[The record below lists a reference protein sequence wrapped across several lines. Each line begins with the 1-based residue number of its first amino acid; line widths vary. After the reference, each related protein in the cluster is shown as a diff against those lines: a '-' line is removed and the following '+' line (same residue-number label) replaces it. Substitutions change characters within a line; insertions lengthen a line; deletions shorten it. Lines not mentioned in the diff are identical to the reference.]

1 MSESFQTTQWSIVL
15 AAGLE
20 PGVAQR
26 EALSSLCQVY
36 WYPLYAYVRR
46 RGYSEPDAQDLT
58 QGFFADLLERRDLQ
72 SVRPELGRFRSF
84 LLTALKHFMAN
95 EYRKES
101 ARKRGGGVKVLSMDD
116 EDFEFRYKNEPATQD
131 TPETLYHRNFANAL
145 VGKVLGDLAQEY
157 ADAGKGELFEELSPS
172 MTANRSET
180 ETSTHAAAL
189 KMSRGAVS
197 TALHRMRTRYGEL
210 LRREV
215 AATLV
220 DSDDEAE
227 VESEMHE
234 MLKAMY
240 S

>member
-1 MSESFQTTQWSIVL
+1 MSDSFQTTQWSVVL

-20 PGVAQR
+20 PGVAQL
-26 EALSSLCQVY
+26 EALSSLCQIY

-46 RGYSEPDAQDLT
+46 RGYPEPDAQDLT
-58 QGFFADLLERRDLQ
+58 QGFFADILERRDLQ
-72 SVRPELGRFRSF
+72 RVRPELGRFRSF
-84 LLTALKHFMAN
+84 LLTALKNFMTN
-95 EYRKES
+95 EYRKET
-101 ARKRGGGVKVLSMDD
+101 AHKRGGGVKPLSIDD
-116 EDFEFRYKNEPATQD
+116 ENFEFRYKNEPATQD
-131 TPETLYHRNFANAL
+131 TPESLYHRNFANAL
-145 VGKVLGDLAQEY
+145 VGKVLSDLAQEY
-157 ADAGKGELFEELSPS
+157 VDAGKAVLFEELSAS

-180 ETSTHAAAL
+180 ETVAHAAAL

-220 DSDDEAE
+220 DRDDEGE
-227 VESEMHE
+227 VESEMRE
-234 MLKAMY
+234 MLKALY